1 MGNFGFWIPD
11 FGFWIPDFGFWGG
24 PGDVPLGNSV
34 TVPGGQRLESPL
46 VRQLYLIGLGEERKR
61 GEGGERRR
69 ELKAALWSQN
79 HTYGQ
84 YMSVVLL
91 QLGVTKGITNCI
103 WYSWG
108 KQEKREKEGGKTVGN
123 PSPNCI
129 RYGWFWLPFQ
139 CVFLWVACPL
149 PGKLARVGGHRRQP
163 VLNPAMHKASDA
175 GHIGPHGMRRCLSFS
190 YRETRRRRRPPPR
203 GKKPAHFWGVLDVHK
218 TSQIPSKMALGRG
231 RFGARGGSP
240 KTLTTSRKLIF

>member
-1 MGNFGFWIPD
+1 MESADPGRRAQYCILCSIQNLVQNPKSKIRNPKSKIRNPKSKIRNPKSKIRNPKSKIRNPKSKIRNPNSKTQTPKSKIPRQNPKFGALGASHKELLHNDPKSKIQNHQNPAEKVWILDFGLGNFGFWIPD

-61 GEGGERRR
+61 GKGGERRR

-103 WYSWG
+103 
-108 KQEKREKEGGKTVGN
+108 
-123 PSPNCI
+123 
-129 RYGWFWLPFQ
+129 
-139 CVFLWVACPL
+139 
-149 PGKLARVGGHRRQP
+149 
-163 VLNPAMHKASDA
+163 
-175 GHIGPHGMRRCLSFS
+175 
-190 YRETRRRRRPPPR
+190 
-203 GKKPAHFWGVLDVHK
+203 
-218 TSQIPSKMALGRG
+218 
-231 RFGARGGSP
+231 
-240 KTLTTSRKLIF
+240 